1 MGAVRPPLGI
11 HHTQHPR
18 GGELAVLAVECT
30 PVNAQGGT
38 ELVLLRQ
45 AQLHQLGRHDALPY
59 PIVFGVDEDGQAG
72 GEIGDLLVLA
82 YHGHDGVDLLGVTR
96 LGRQLVL
103 SRPRNLQ
110 L

>member
-1 MGAVRPPLGI
+1 M
-11 HHTQHPR
+11 
-18 GGELAVLAVECT
+18 LAVERT

-103 SRPRNLQ
+103 SRHRNLQ